1 MTVRV
6 LVVEDEEVAAEAHAA
21 YTARVEGFEVAGI
34 ARSAAEAARF
44 LAADDRVDL
53 ILLDLNLPDGHG
65 LGLLPK
71 LRASGRVADVIAVTS
86 ARDAEVVRHAVAHG
100 VVLYLLKPFTFATFR
115 AKMQQYAEYRARFA
129 ATPDQ
134 VVQDEVDQLLGSLRA
149 SPGGDLPK
157 GMSPETLRQ
166 IVDALR
172 AAEDPLSASEA
183 AAVVGSSRVT
193 ARRYLEHLAD
203 SGQAIRQPRYGGSGR
218 PEMEYRWNG

>member
-21 YTARVEGFEVAGI
+21 YVARVDGFEVAGI

-53 ILLDLNLPDGHG
+53 ILLDLHLPDGHG

-115 AKMQQYAEYRARFA
+115 AKLQQYADYRARFA

-134 VVQDEVDQLLGSLRA
+134 VVQDEVDRLLGSLRGT
-149 SPGGDLPK
+149 PGGDLPK
-157 GMSPETLRQ
+157 GMGPETLRQ
-166 IVDALR
+166 VVDALR
-172 AAEDPLSASEA
+172 ETDHPLSASE
-183 AAVVGSSRVT
+183 VGEAIGASRVT
-193 ARRYLEHLAD
+193 ARRYLEHLAEA
-203 SGQAIRQPRYGGSGR
+203 GQVVRQPRYGGSGR
-218 PEMEYRWNG
+218 PEMEYAWSG

>member
-1 MTVRV
+1 VTVRV

-53 ILLDLNLPDGHG
+53 ILLDLHLPDGHG

-100 VVLYLLKPFTFATFR
+100 VVLYLLKPFTFAMFR
-115 AKMQQYAEYRARFA
+115 AKLLQYADYRARLA
-129 ATPDQ
+129 ATPGQ
-134 VVQDEVDQLLGSLRA
+134 VVQDEVDRQLGSLRA
-149 SPGGDLPK
+149 APGGSLPK

-166 IVDALR
+166 VVETLR
-172 AAEDPLSASEA
+172 AAERPLSASEA
-183 AAVVGSSRVT
+183 GEALGASRVT
-193 ARRYLEHLAD
+193 ARRYLEHLAEA
-203 SGQAIRQPRYGGSGR
+203 GQAVRQPRYGGSGR
-218 PEMEYRWNG
+218 PEMEYSWSD